1 MSQKN
6 NNVISLFAD
15 LQEGQVALPSFVVQR
30 GQGLCVD
37 LSQLLS
43 TTDFLDFVN
52 RVFSLGLYFQGLN
65 YLKFHA
71 LLYDD
76 PAASPPLA
84 EGDDFLACGI
94 AVFRP
99 ERQALYNALRVRGAE
114 ADYVFQ
120 PLFRDADDGR
130 EDTGEV
136 DETFPEVREEVR
148 VLLDVDEFIAS
159 AWTNDVRFGLDLA
172 AIHEGIA
179 AEKAVRLVVA
189 RPKPF
194 VVGKDAELQELAPGL
209 RRNNAPRH
217 LLGNR
222 VDLRTFETRYPQ
234 VAAGLRLVKKIHRAL
249 GIDGR
254 DIAGAPLLAPLPK
267 DFDLAGMAGP
277 GTSII
282 HQQDG
287 DYLVASASG
296 FLNIDTR
303 TNQFS
308 VSEKIVSHEGV
319 SVKTTGDLSLS
330 GEIYEQHG
338 EIQEKRLVN
347 CRSITAHGAV
357 FGRIVSAGGLVCLKN
372 NLVGGSAT
380 NEDGD
385 IVIEGLASGA
395 TVVAHEG
402 RVTLRRADN
411 CLILAREVVVE
422 HALNCDIVGDEVRVE
437 LSEGCALAGK
447 SISVRIAKSR
457 REVEN
462 VFLLR
467 LPDLSRYEAQLAA
480 MTTKQD
486 KLRVSIKDLRA
497 RSSVLRNEKN
507 VANYLTLAG
516 KLRRREMELKP
527 EQDVGWRR
535 LSAQVAP
542 TLRVLSALRDSVK
555 QAEDELTELALRIA
569 EVDAARAAACNG
581 IFCTVDT
588 ITDDLRISTVRVTHA
603 DTQLAALSPKEL
615 KARLRRTDSST
626 ELLFAGSGQGFVWTY
641 RPSSS

>member
-6 NNVISLFAD
+6 NNVISPFAD
-15 LQEGQVALPSFVVQR
+15 LQEGQMTLPSFVVQR
-30 GQGLCVD
+30 EQGLYVD
-37 LSQLLS
+37 LSQLQS

-65 YLKFHA
+65 YPKFNG

-76 PAASPPLA
+76 PVASPVLA
-84 EGDDFLACGI
+84 AGDDFLACGI

-120 PLFRDADDGR
+120 PLFRDADEDR
-130 EDTGEV
+130 EDAGEV
-136 DETFPEVREEVR
+136 DETHPEAQEEVR
-148 VLLDVDEFIAS
+148 VLLDADEFIAS
-159 AWTNDVRFGLDLA
+159 TWMNDVRFGLDLV
-172 AIHEGIA
+172 AIREGIA

-189 RPKPF
+189 RPMPF
-194 VVGKDAELQELAPGL
+194 VAGKDAELQELAPGL
-209 RRNNAPRH
+209 RRNNAPRQ

-222 VDLRTFETRYPQ
+222 VDLCSFETRYPQ
-234 VAAGLRLVKKIHRAL
+234 VAAGLRLVKKIHRVQ

-254 DIAGAPLLAPLPK
+254 DITGAPLLAPLPK
-267 DFDLAGMAGP
+267 DFDLASMAGP
-277 GTSII
+277 GTSID

-287 DYLVASASG
+287 DYLVASGSG
-296 FLNIDTR
+296 FLNIDRR

-319 SVKTTGDLSLS
+319 SVRTTGDLSLS

-338 EIQEKRLVN
+338 EIQEKRVVN

-357 FGRIVSAGGLVCLKN
+357 FGRIVSVGGLVCLKN

-395 TVVAHEG
+395 TVVAREG

-411 CLILAREVVVE
+411 CVIFAREVVVE

-437 LSEGCALAGK
+437 LSEGCALAGR

-467 LPDLSRYEAQLAA
+467 LPDLFQYDTQLAA
-480 MTTKQD
+480 VRTKQD
-486 KLRVSIKDLRA
+486 KLRASIEDCRV

-507 VANYLTLAG
+507 VANYLALAG

-542 TLRVLSALRDSVK
+542 TLRVLSALRDSIKRTEV
-555 QAEDELTELALRIA
+555 ELADVALRIA
-569 EVDAARAAACNG
+569 EIDAAKAAACNG
-581 IFCTVDT
+581 IFCTVDK
-588 ITDDLRISTVRVTHA
+588 IEDDVRISAVRVASAETP
-603 DTQLAALSPKEL
+603 LAALSPKEL
-615 KARLRRTDSST
+615 KARLRRNDSST
-626 ELLFAGSGQGFVWTY
+626 ELLFTGSGQPFVWTY
-641 RPSSS
+641 QPPLS